1 MKKKVMILFFTSAI
15 LTSAL
20 AGCGCGRGN
29 TGGNTNDNTNINGTE
44 EMTQEEF
51 GTETINDTENASS
64 QMQLGSAVEIPQG
77 FDGQLAEIE
86 PHGQL
91 ERVIADYC
99 GVAQEDYTNVRYYY
113 NYVDLNGDSKN
124 EILALVFGENVT
136 GIDGNVL
143 LWIDGAEDDNFTKDS
158 VKQSFANVSAPI
170 FISNHMTEGYRD
182 LILANYT
189 GAANEAAGNANGNTQ
204 ADNNA
209 AQTDNAPQANNNTTQ
224 EGTDTVQARNQ
235 VQPKNAATAQTG
247 DANTQTNTADTA
259 QEGTAVTTSENG
271 TEQPAGTASMGV
283 GYRLLVFQGERYQTL
298 EEGTALDSLDDY
310 EGTAILTNDMER
322 DMQNDNYHFLG
333 EAL

>member
-1 MKKKVMILFFTSAI
+1 MKVMILFFASAI

-20 AGCGCGRGN
+20 TGCGCGRGN

-44 EMTQEEF
+44 EITQEEF
-51 GTETINDTENASS
+51 ETETINDTENAGS

-77 FDGQLAEIE
+77 FDGQLAETE

-113 NYVDLNGDSKN
+113 NYADLNGDSKK

-143 LWIDGAEDDNFTKDS
+143 LWIDGADDDNFTKDS
-158 VKQSFANVSAPI
+158 VKQSFANVSAPV

-182 LILANYT
+182 LIIANYT
-189 GAANEAAGNANGNTQ
+189 DAADEAAGNANGNTQ
-204 ADNNA
+204 ADN
-209 AQTDNAPQANNNTTQ
+209 P
-224 EGTDTVQARNQ
+224 DTVQARNQ
-235 VQPKNAATAQTG
+235 VQPKNAAAAQTG
-247 DANTQTNTADTA
+247 DAQADTTDTA

-298 EEGTALDSLDDY
+298 EEGTELDSLDNY

>member
-1 MKKKVMILFFTSAI
+1 MKKKVMILFFASAI

-20 AGCGCGRGN
+20 TGCGCGRGN

-51 GTETINDTENASS
+51 GTETINDTENAGS

-77 FDGQLAEIE
+77 FDGQLAETE
-86 PHGQL
+86 PHRQL

-99 GVAQEDYTNVRYYY
+99 GVAEKDYTNVRYYY
-113 NYVDLNGDSKN
+113 DYADLNGDSKK

-143 LWIDGAEDDNFTKDS
+143 LWIDGADDDNFTKDS
-158 VKQSFANVSAPI
+158 VKQSFANVSAPV

-189 GAANEAAGNANGNTQ
+189 DAADEAAGNANGNTQ
-204 ADNNA
+204 ADN
-209 AQTDNAPQANNNTTQ
+209 P
-224 EGTDTVQARNQ
+224 DTVQARNQ
-235 VQPKNAATAQTG
+235 VQPKNAAAAQTG
-247 DANTQTNTADTA
+247 DAQADTTDTA
-259 QEGTAVTTSENG
+259 QEDTAVTTSENG

-298 EEGTALDSLDDY
+298 EEGTALDSLDNY

>member
-1 MKKKVMILFFTSAI
+1 MKKKVMILFFASAI

-20 AGCGCGRGN
+20 TGCGCGRGN

-44 EMTQEEF
+44 EITQEEF
-51 GTETINDTENASS
+51 ETETINDTENAGS

-77 FDGQLAEIE
+77 FDGQLAETE

-99 GVAQEDYTNVRYYY
+99 GVAEEDYTNVRYYY
-113 NYVDLNGDSKN
+113 NYADLNGDSKK

-143 LWIDGAEDDNFTKDS
+143 LWIDGADDSFTKDS
-158 VKQSFANVSAPI
+158 VKQSFANVSAPV

-182 LILANYT
+182 LIIANYT
-189 GAANEAAGNANGNTQ
+189 DAADEAAGNANGNTQ
-204 ADNNA
+204 ADN
-209 AQTDNAPQANNNTTQ
+209 P
-224 EGTDTVQARNQ
+224 DTVQARNQ
-235 VQPKNAATAQTG
+235 VQPKNAAAAQTG
-247 DANTQTNTADTA
+247 DAQADTTDTA
-259 QEGTAVTTSENG
+259 QEDTAVTTSENG

-298 EEGTALDSLDDY
+298 EEGTALDSLDNY

>member
-1 MKKKVMILFFTSAI
+1 MKKKVMILFFASAI

-20 AGCGCGRGN
+20 TGCGCGRGN

-51 GTETINDTENASS
+51 GTETINDTENAGS

-77 FDGQLAEIE
+77 FDGQLAETE

-113 NYVDLNGDSKN
+113 NYADLNGDSKK

-143 LWIDGAEDDNFTKDS
+143 LWIDGADDDNFTKDS
-158 VKQSFANVSAPI
+158 VKQSFANVSAPV

-189 GAANEAAGNANGNTQ
+189 DAADEAAGNANGNTQ
-204 ADNNA
+204 ADN
-209 AQTDNAPQANNNTTQ
+209 P
-224 EGTDTVQARNQ
+224 DTVQARNQ
-235 VQPKNAATAQTG
+235 VQPKNAAAAQTG
-247 DANTQTNTADTA
+247 DAQADTTDTA
-259 QEGTAVTTSENG
+259 QEDTAVTTSENG

-298 EEGTALDSLDDY
+298 EEGTALDSLDNY

>member
-1 MKKKVMILFFTSAI
+1 MKKKVMILFFASAI

-20 AGCGCGRGN
+20 TGCGCGRGN

-44 EMTQEEF
+44 EITQEEF
-51 GTETINDTENASS
+51 GTETINDTENAGS

-77 FDGQLAEIE
+77 FDGQLAETE

-99 GVAQEDYTNVRYYY
+99 GVAEEDYTNVRYYY
-113 NYVDLNGDSKN
+113 NYADLNGDSKN

-143 LWIDGAEDDNFTKDS
+143 LWIDGADDDNFTKDS
-158 VKQSFANVSAPI
+158 VKQSFANVSTPV

-182 LILANYT
+182 LIIANYT
-189 GAANEAAGNANGNTQ
+189 DAADEAAGNANGNTQ
-204 ADNNA
+204 ADN
-209 AQTDNAPQANNNTTQ
+209 P
-224 EGTDTVQARNQ
+224 DTVQARNQ
-235 VQPKNAATAQTG
+235 VQPKNAAAAQTG
-247 DANTQTNTADTA
+247 DAQADTTDTA
-259 QEGTAVTTSENG
+259 QEDTAVTTSENG

-298 EEGTALDSLDDY
+298 EEGTALDSLDNY

>member
-1 MKKKVMILFFTSAI
+1 MKKKVMILFFASAI

-20 AGCGCGRGN
+20 TGCGCGRGN

-51 GTETINDTENASS
+51 GTETINDTENAGS

-77 FDGQLAEIE
+77 FDGQLAETE

-113 NYVDLNGDSKN
+113 NYADLNGDSKN

-143 LWIDGAEDDNFTKDS
+143 LWIDGADDDSFTKDS
-158 VKQSFANVSAPI
+158 VKQSFANVSAPV

-189 GAANEAAGNANGNTQ
+189 DAADEAAGNANGNTQ
-204 ADNNA
+204 ADN
-209 AQTDNAPQANNNTTQ
+209 P
-224 EGTDTVQARNQ
+224 DTVQARNQ
-235 VQPKNAATAQTG
+235 VQPKNAAAAQTG
-247 DANTQTNTADTA
+247 DAQADTTDTA

-298 EEGTALDSLDDY
+298 EEGTALDSLDNY

>member
-1 MKKKVMILFFTSAI
+1 MKKKVMILFFASAI

-20 AGCGCGRGN
+20 TGCGCGRGN

-51 GTETINDTENASS
+51 GTETINDTENAGS

-77 FDGQLAEIE
+77 FDGQLAETE

-113 NYVDLNGDSKN
+113 NYADLNGDSKN

-143 LWIDGAEDDNFTKDS
+143 LWIDGADDDNFTKDS
-158 VKQSFANVSAPI
+158 VKQSFANVSAPV

-189 GAANEAAGNANGNTQ
+189 DAADEAAGNANGNTQ
-204 ADNNA
+204 ADN
-209 AQTDNAPQANNNTTQ
+209 P
-224 EGTDTVQARNQ
+224 DTVQARNQ
-235 VQPKNAATAQTG
+235 VQPKNAAAAQTG
-247 DANTQTNTADTA
+247 DAQADTTDTA

-298 EEGTALDSLDDY
+298 EEGTALDSLDNY

>member
-1 MKKKVMILFFTSAI
+1 MKKKVMILFFASAI

-20 AGCGCGRGN
+20 TGCGCGRGN

-51 GTETINDTENASS
+51 GTETINDTENAGS

-77 FDGQLAEIE
+77 FDGQLAETE

-113 NYVDLNGDSKN
+113 NYADLNGDSKN

-143 LWIDGAEDDNFTKDS
+143 LWIDGADDDNFTKDS
-158 VKQSFANVSAPI
+158 VKQSFANVSAPV

-189 GAANEAAGNANGNTQ
+189 DAADEAAGNANGNTQ
-204 ADNNA
+204 ADN
-209 AQTDNAPQANNNTTQ
+209 P
-224 EGTDTVQARNQ
+224 DTVQARNQ
-235 VQPKNAATAQTG
+235 VQPKNAAAAQTG
-247 DANTQTNTADTA
+247 DAQADTTDTA
-259 QEGTAVTTSENG
+259 QEGTVVTTSENG

-298 EEGTALDSLDDY
+298 EEGIALDSLDNY

>member
-1 MKKKVMILFFTSAI
+1 MKKKVMILFFASAI

-20 AGCGCGRGN
+20 TGCGCGRGN

-51 GTETINDTENASS
+51 GTETINDTENAGS

-77 FDGQLAEIE
+77 FDGQLAETE
-86 PHGQL
+86 PNGQG
-91 ERVIADYC
+91 EGVSADYC
-99 GVAQEDYTNVRYYY
+99 GVAEEDYTNVRYYY
-113 NYVDLNGDSKN
+113 NYADLNGDSKN

-136 GIDGNVL
+136 GIEGNVL
-143 LWIDGAEDDNFTKDS
+143 LWIDGADDDNFTKDS
-158 VKQSFANVSAPI
+158 VKQSFANVSAPV

-182 LILANYT
+182 LIIANYT
-189 GAANEAAGNANGNTQ
+189 DAADEAAGNANGNTQ
-204 ADNNA
+204 ADN
-209 AQTDNAPQANNNTTQ
+209 P
-224 EGTDTVQARNQ
+224 DTVQARNQ
-235 VQPKNAATAQTG
+235 VQPKNAAAAQTG
-247 DANTQTNTADTA
+247 DAQADTTDTA

-298 EEGTALDSLDDY
+298 EEGTALDSLDNY

>member
-1 MKKKVMILFFTSAI
+1 MKKKVMILFFASAI

-20 AGCGCGRGN
+20 TGCGCGRGN

-51 GTETINDTENASS
+51 GTETINDTENAGS

-77 FDGQLAEIE
+77 FDGQLAETE

-113 NYVDLNGDSKN
+113 NYADLNGDSKK

-143 LWIDGAEDDNFTKDS
+143 LWIDGADDDNFTKDS
-158 VKQSFANVSAPI
+158 VKQSFANVSAPV

-189 GAANEAAGNANGNTQ
+189 DTTDEAAGNANGNTQ
-204 ADNNA
+204 ADN
-209 AQTDNAPQANNNTTQ
+209 P
-224 EGTDTVQARNQ
+224 DTVQARNQ
-235 VQPKNAATAQTG
+235 VQPKNAAAAQTG
-247 DANTQTNTADTA
+247 DAQTDTTDTA

-298 EEGTALDSLDDY
+298 EEGTALDSLDNY

>member
-1 MKKKVMILFFTSAI
+1 MKKKVMILFFASAI

-20 AGCGCGRGN
+20 TGCGCGRGN

-44 EMTQEEF
+44 EITQEEF
-51 GTETINDTENASS
+51 GTETINDTENAGS

-77 FDGQLAEIE
+77 FDGQLAETE

-113 NYVDLNGDSKN
+113 NYADLNGDSKN

-143 LWIDGAEDDNFTKDS
+143 LWIDGADDDSFTKDS
-158 VKQSFANVSAPI
+158 VKQSFANVSAPV

-182 LILANYT
+182 LIIANYT
-189 GAANEAAGNANGNTQ
+189 DAADEAAGNANGNTQ
-204 ADNNA
+204 ADN
-209 AQTDNAPQANNNTTQ
+209 P
-224 EGTDTVQARNQ
+224 DTVQARNQ
-235 VQPKNAATAQTG
+235 VQPKNAAAAQTG
-247 DANTQTNTADTA
+247 DAQADTTDTA

-298 EEGTALDSLDDY
+298 EEGTALDSLDNY

>member
-1 MKKKVMILFFTSAI
+1 MKKKVMILFFASAI

-20 AGCGCGRGN
+20 TGCGRGN

-44 EMTQEEF
+44 EITQEEF
-51 GTETINDTENASS
+51 ETETINDTENAGS

-77 FDGQLAEIE
+77 FDGQLAETE

-113 NYVDLNGDSKN
+113 NYADLNGDSKN

-143 LWIDGAEDDNFTKDS
+143 LWIDGADDDNFTKDS
-158 VKQSFANVSAPI
+158 VKQSFANVSAPV

-182 LILANYT
+182 LIIANYT
-189 GAANEAAGNANGNTQ
+189 DAADEAAGNANGNTQ
-204 ADNNA
+204 ADN
-209 AQTDNAPQANNNTTQ
+209 P
-224 EGTDTVQARNQ
+224 DTVQARNQ
-235 VQPKNAATAQTG
+235 VQPKNAAAAQTG
-247 DANTQTNTADTA
+247 DAQADTTDTA

-298 EEGTALDSLDDY
+298 EEGTALDSLDNY

>member
-1 MKKKVMILFFTSAI
+1 MKKKVMILFFASAI

-20 AGCGCGRGN
+20 TGCGCGRGN

-44 EMTQEEF
+44 EITQEEF
-51 GTETINDTENASS
+51 ETETINDTENAGS

-77 FDGQLAEIE
+77 FDGQLAETE

-113 NYVDLNGDSKN
+113 NYADLNGDSKN

-143 LWIDGAEDDNFTKDS
+143 LWIDGADDDNFTKDS
-158 VKQSFANVSAPI
+158 VKQSFANVSAPV

-182 LILANYT
+182 LIIANYT
-189 GAANEAAGNANGNTQ
+189 DAADEAAGNANGNTQ
-204 ADNNA
+204 ADN
-209 AQTDNAPQANNNTTQ
+209 P
-224 EGTDTVQARNQ
+224 DTVQARNQ
-235 VQPKNAATAQTG
+235 VQPKNAAAAQTG
-247 DANTQTNTADTA
+247 DAQADTTDTA

-298 EEGTALDSLDDY
+298 EEGTALDSLDNY

>member
-1 MKKKVMILFFTSAI
+1 MKKKVMILFFASAI

-20 AGCGCGRGN
+20 TGCGCGRGN
-29 TGGNTNDNTNINGTE
+29 TGGNTNDNTNTNGTE

-51 GTETINDTENASS
+51 GTETINDTENAGS

-77 FDGQLAEIE
+77 FDGQLAETE

-113 NYVDLNGDSKN
+113 NYADLNGDSKN

-143 LWIDGAEDDNFTKDS
+143 LWIDGADDDNFTKDS
-158 VKQSFANVSAPI
+158 VKQSFANVSAPV

-182 LILANYT
+182 LIIANYT
-189 GAANEAAGNANGNTQ
+189 DAADEAAGNANGNTQ
-204 ADNNA
+204 ADN
-209 AQTDNAPQANNNTTQ
+209 P
-224 EGTDTVQARNQ
+224 DTVQARNQ
-235 VQPKNAATAQTG
+235 VQPKNATAAQTG
-247 DANTQTNTADTA
+247 DAQADTTDTA

-271 TEQPAGTASMGV
+271 TEQPAGAASMGV
-283 GYRLLVFQGERYQTL
+283 GYRLLVFQGGRYQTL
-298 EEGTALDSLDDY
+298 EEGTALDSLDNY

>member
-1 MKKKVMILFFTSAI
+1 MKKKVMILFFASAI

-20 AGCGCGRGN
+20 TGCGCGRGN

-51 GTETINDTENASS
+51 GTETINDTENAGS

-77 FDGQLAEIE
+77 FDGQLAETE

-113 NYVDLNGDSKN
+113 NYADLNGDSKK

-143 LWIDGAEDDNFTKDS
+143 LWIDGADDDNFTKDS
-158 VKQSFANVSAPI
+158 VKQSFANVSAPV

-182 LILANYT
+182 LILADYT
-189 GAANEAAGNANGNTQ
+189 DAADEAAGNANGNTQ
-204 ADNNA
+204 ADN
-209 AQTDNAPQANNNTTQ
+209 P
-224 EGTDTVQARNQ
+224 DTVQARNQ
-235 VQPKNAATAQTG
+235 VQPKNAAAAQTG
-247 DANTQTNTADTA
+247 DAQADTTDTA

-298 EEGTALDSLDDY
+298 EEGTALDSLDNY

>member
-1 MKKKVMILFFTSAI
+1 MKKKVMILFFASAI

-20 AGCGCGRGN
+20 TGCGCGRGN

-44 EMTQEEF
+44 EITQEEF
-51 GTETINDTENASS
+51 ETETINDTENAGS

-77 FDGQLAEIE
+77 FDGQLAETE

-99 GVAQEDYTNVRYYY
+99 GVAEEDYTNVRYYY
-113 NYVDLNGDSKN
+113 NYADLNGDSKK

-143 LWIDGAEDDNFTKDS
+143 LWIDGADDDSFTKDS
-158 VKQSFANVSAPI
+158 VKQSFANVSAPV

-182 LILANYT
+182 LIIANYT
-189 GAANEAAGNANGNTQ
+189 DAADEAAGNANGNTQ
-204 ADNNA
+204 ADN
-209 AQTDNAPQANNNTTQ
+209 P
-224 EGTDTVQARNQ
+224 DTVQARNQ
-235 VQPKNAATAQTG
+235 VQPKNAAAAQTG
-247 DANTQTNTADTA
+247 DAQADTTDTA
-259 QEGTAVTTSENG
+259 QEDTAVTTSENG

-298 EEGTALDSLDDY
+298 EEGTALDSLDNY

>member
-1 MKKKVMILFFTSAI
+1 MKKKVMILFFASAI

-20 AGCGCGRGN
+20 TGCGCGRGN

-51 GTETINDTENASS
+51 GTETINDTENAGS
-64 QMQLGSAVEIPQG
+64 QMQLGSAVEIPQR
-77 FDGQLAEIE
+77 FDGQLAETE

-113 NYVDLNGDSKN
+113 NYADLNGDSKN

-143 LWIDGAEDDNFTKDS
+143 LWIDGADDDNFTKDS
-158 VKQSFANVSAPI
+158 VKQSFANVSAPV

-189 GAANEAAGNANGNTQ
+189 DAADEAAGNANGNTQ
-204 ADNNA
+204 ADN
-209 AQTDNAPQANNNTTQ
+209 P
-224 EGTDTVQARNQ
+224 DTVQARNQ
-235 VQPKNAATAQTG
+235 VQPKNAAAAQTG
-247 DANTQTNTADTA
+247 DAQADTTDTA
-259 QEGTAVTTSENG
+259 QEDTAVTTSENG

-298 EEGTALDSLDDY
+298 EEGTALDSLDNY

>member
-1 MKKKVMILFFTSAI
+1 MKKKVMILFFASAI

-20 AGCGCGRGN
+20 TGCGCGRGN

-51 GTETINDTENASS
+51 GTETINDTENAGS

-77 FDGQLAEIE
+77 FDGQLAETE
-86 PHGQL
+86 PNGQL

-99 GVAQEDYTNVRYYY
+99 GVAEKDYTNVRYYY
-113 NYVDLNGDSKN
+113 NYADLDGDSKN

-143 LWIDGAEDDNFTKDS
+143 LWIDGADDDNFTKDS
-158 VKQSFANVSAPI
+158 VKQSFANVSAPV

-189 GAANEAAGNANGNTQ
+189 DAADEAAGNANGNTQ
-204 ADNNA
+204 ADN
-209 AQTDNAPQANNNTTQ
+209 P
-224 EGTDTVQARNQ
+224 DTVQARNQ
-235 VQPKNAATAQTG
+235 VQPKNAAAAQTG
-247 DANTQTNTADTA
+247 DAQADTTDTA

-298 EEGTALDSLDDY
+298 EEGTALDSLDNY

>member
-20 AGCGCGRGN
+20 TGCGCGRGN

-51 GTETINDTENASS
+51 GTETINDTENAGS
-64 QMQLGSAVEIPQG
+64 QMQLGNAVEIPQG
-77 FDGQLAEIE
+77 FDGQLAETE

-113 NYVDLNGDSKN
+113 NYADLNGDSKK

-143 LWIDGAEDDNFTKDS
+143 LWIDGADDDNFTKDS
-158 VKQSFANVSAPI
+158 VKQSFANVSAPV

-189 GAANEAAGNANGNTQ
+189 DAADEAAGNANGNTQ
-204 ADNNA
+204 ADN
-209 AQTDNAPQANNNTTQ
+209 P
-224 EGTDTVQARNQ
+224 DTVQARNQ
-235 VQPKNAATAQTG
+235 VQPKNAAAAQTG
-247 DANTQTNTADTA
+247 DAQTDTTDTA

-298 EEGTALDSLDDY
+298 EEGTALDSLDNY

>member
-1 MKKKVMILFFTSAI
+1 MKKKVMILFFASAI

-20 AGCGCGRGN
+20 TGCGCGR
-29 TGGNTNDNTNINGTE
+29 GNTNDNTNINGTE

-77 FDGQLAEIE
+77 FDGQLAETE

-113 NYVDLNGDSKN
+113 NYADLNGDSKK

-143 LWIDGAEDDNFTKDS
+143 LWIDGADDDNFTKDS
-158 VKQSFANVSAPI
+158 VKQSFANVSAPV

-189 GAANEAAGNANGNTQ
+189 DAADEAAGNANGNTQ
-204 ADNNA
+204 ADN
-209 AQTDNAPQANNNTTQ
+209 P
-224 EGTDTVQARNQ
+224 DTVQARNQ
-235 VQPKNAATAQTG
+235 VQPKNAAAAQTG
-247 DANTQTNTADTA
+247 DAQADTTDTA
-259 QEGTAVTTSENG
+259 QEDTAVTTSENG

-298 EEGTALDSLDDY
+298 EEGTALDSLDNY

>member
-1 MKKKVMILFFTSAI
+1 MKKKVMILFFASAI

-20 AGCGCGRGN
+20 TGCGCGRGN

-44 EMTQEEF
+44 EITQEEF
-51 GTETINDTENASS
+51 GTETINDTENAGS

-77 FDGQLAEIE
+77 FDGQLAETE

-99 GVAQEDYTNVRYYY
+99 GVAEEDYTNVRYYY
-113 NYVDLNGDSKN
+113 NYADLNGDSKK

-143 LWIDGAEDDNFTKDS
+143 LWIDGADDDNFTKDS
-158 VKQSFANVSAPI
+158 VKQSFANVSAPV

-189 GAANEAAGNANGNTQ
+189 DAADEAAGNANGNTQ
-204 ADNNA
+204 ADN
-209 AQTDNAPQANNNTTQ
+209 P
-224 EGTDTVQARNQ
+224 DTVQARNQ
-235 VQPKNAATAQTG
+235 VQPKNAAAEQTG
-247 DANTQTNTADTA
+247 DAQADTTDTA

-298 EEGTALDSLDDY
+298 EEGTALDSLDNY

>member
-1 MKKKVMILFFTSAI
+1 MKKKVMILFFASAI

-20 AGCGCGRGN
+20 TGCGCGRGN

-51 GTETINDTENASS
+51 GTETINDTENAGS

-77 FDGQLAEIE
+77 FDGQLAETE

-113 NYVDLNGDSKN
+113 NYADLNGDSKN

-143 LWIDGAEDDNFTKDS
+143 LWIDGADDDNFTKDS
-158 VKQSFANVSAPI
+158 VKQSFANVSAPV

-189 GAANEAAGNANGNTQ
+189 DAADEAAGNANGNTQ
-204 ADNNA
+204 ADN
-209 AQTDNAPQANNNTTQ
+209 P
-224 EGTDTVQARNQ
+224 DTVQARNQ
-235 VQPKNAATAQTG
+235 VQPKNAAAAQTG
-247 DANTQTNTADTA
+247 DAQADTTDTA

-298 EEGTALDSLDDY
+298 EEGAALDSLDNY

>member
-1 MKKKVMILFFTSAI
+1 MKKKVMILFFASAI

-20 AGCGCGRGN
+20 TGCGCGRGN
-29 TGGNTNDNTNINGTE
+29 SGGNTNDNTNINGTE

-51 GTETINDTENASS
+51 GTETINDTENAGS

-77 FDGQLAEIE
+77 FDGQLAETE

-113 NYVDLNGDSKN
+113 NYADLNGDSKK

-143 LWIDGAEDDNFTKDS
+143 LWIDGADDDNFTKDS
-158 VKQSFANVSAPI
+158 VKQSFANVSAPV

-189 GAANEAAGNANGNTQ
+189 DAADEAAGNANGNTQ
-204 ADNNA
+204 ADN
-209 AQTDNAPQANNNTTQ
+209 P
-224 EGTDTVQARNQ
+224 DTVQARNQ
-235 VQPKNAATAQTG
+235 VQPKNAAAAQTG
-247 DANTQTNTADTA
+247 DAQTDTTDTA

-298 EEGTALDSLDDY
+298 EEGTALDSLDNY

>member
-1 MKKKVMILFFTSAI
+1 M
-15 LTSAL
+15 
-20 AGCGCGRGN
+20 
-29 TGGNTNDNTNINGTE
+29 
-44 EMTQEEF
+44 
-51 GTETINDTENASS
+51 
-64 QMQLGSAVEIPQG
+64 EIPQG
-77 FDGQLAEIE
+77 FDGQLAETE

-113 NYVDLNGDSKN
+113 NYADLNGDSKN

-143 LWIDGAEDDNFTKDS
+143 LWIDGADDDNFTKDS
-158 VKQSFANVSAPI
+158 VKQSFANVSAPV

-182 LILANYT
+182 LIIANYT
-189 GAANEAAGNANGNTQ
+189 DAADEAAGNANGNTQ
-204 ADNNA
+204 ADN
-209 AQTDNAPQANNNTTQ
+209 P
-224 EGTDTVQARNQ
+224 DTVQARNQ
-235 VQPKNAATAQTG
+235 VQPKNAAAAQTG
-247 DANTQTNTADTA
+247 DAQADTTDTA

-298 EEGTALDSLDDY
+298 EEGTALDSLDNY

>member
-1 MKKKVMILFFTSAI
+1 MKKKVMILFFASAI

-20 AGCGCGRGN
+20 TGCGCGRGN

-44 EMTQEEF
+44 EITQEEF
-51 GTETINDTENASS
+51 GTETINDTENAGS

-77 FDGQLAEIE
+77 FDGQLAETE

-113 NYVDLNGDSKN
+113 NYADLNGDSKN

-143 LWIDGAEDDNFTKDS
+143 LWIDGADDDNFTKDS
-158 VKQSFANVSAPI
+158 VKQSFANVSAPV

-182 LILANYT
+182 LIIANYT
-189 GAANEAAGNANGNTQ
+189 DAADEAAGNANGNTQ
-204 ADNNA
+204 ADN
-209 AQTDNAPQANNNTTQ
+209 P
-224 EGTDTVQARNQ
+224 DTVQARNQ
-235 VQPKNAATAQTG
+235 VQPKNAAAAQTG
-247 DANTQTNTADTA
+247 DAQADTTDTA
-259 QEGTAVTTSENG
+259 QEGTAVTTFENG

-298 EEGTALDSLDDY
+298 EEGTALDSLDNY

>member
-1 MKKKVMILFFTSAI
+1 MKKKVMILFFASAI

-20 AGCGCGRGN
+20 TGCGCGRGN

-77 FDGQLAEIE
+77 FDGQLAETE

-113 NYVDLNGDSKN
+113 NYADLNGDSKK

-143 LWIDGAEDDNFTKDS
+143 LWIDGADDDNFTKDS
-158 VKQSFANVSAPI
+158 VKQSFANVSAPV

-189 GAANEAAGNANGNTQ
+189 DAADKAAGNANGNTQ
-204 ADNNA
+204 ADN
-209 AQTDNAPQANNNTTQ
+209 P
-224 EGTDTVQARNQ
+224 DTVQARNQ
-235 VQPKNAATAQTG
+235 VQPKNAAAAQTG
-247 DANTQTNTADTA
+247 DAQTDTTDTA
-259 QEGTAVTTSENG
+259 QEDTAVTTSENG

-298 EEGTALDSLDDY
+298 EEGTALDSLDNY

>member
-1 MKKKVMILFFTSAI
+1 MKKKVMILFFASAI

-20 AGCGCGRGN
+20 TGCGCGRGN

-51 GTETINDTENASS
+51 GTETINDTENAGS

-77 FDGQLAEIE
+77 FDGQLAETE

-113 NYVDLNGDSKN
+113 NYADLNGDSKK

-143 LWIDGAEDDNFTKDS
+143 LWIDGADDDNFTKDS
-158 VKQSFANVSAPI
+158 VKQSFANVSAPV

-189 GAANEAAGNANGNTQ
+189 DAADEAAGNANGNTQ
-204 ADNNA
+204 ADH
-209 AQTDNAPQANNNTTQ
+209 P
-224 EGTDTVQARNQ
+224 DTVQARNQ
-235 VQPKNAATAQTG
+235 VQPKNAAAAQTG
-247 DANTQTNTADTA
+247 DAQADTTDTA

-298 EEGTALDSLDDY
+298 EEGTALDSLDNY

>member
-1 MKKKVMILFFTSAI
+1 MKKKVMILFFASAI

-20 AGCGCGRGN
+20 TGCGCGRGN

-51 GTETINDTENASS
+51 GTETINDTENAGS

-77 FDGQLAEIE
+77 FDGQLAETE

-99 GVAQEDYTNVRYYY
+99 GVAEKDYTNVRYYY
-113 NYVDLNGDSKN
+113 NYADLNGDSKK

-143 LWIDGAEDDNFTKDS
+143 LWIDGADDDNFTKDS
-158 VKQSFANVSAPI
+158 VKQSFANVSAPV

-189 GAANEAAGNANGNTQ
+189 DAADEAAGNANGNTQ
-204 ADNNA
+204 ADN
-209 AQTDNAPQANNNTTQ
+209 P
-224 EGTDTVQARNQ
+224 DTVQARNQ
-235 VQPKNAATAQTG
+235 VQPKNAAAAQTG
-247 DANTQTNTADTA
+247 DAQTDTTDTA

-298 EEGTALDSLDDY
+298 EEGTALDSLDNY

>member
-1 MKKKVMILFFTSAI
+1 MKKKVMILFFASAI

-20 AGCGCGRGN
+20 TGCGCGRGN

-51 GTETINDTENASS
+51 GTETINDTENAGS

-77 FDGQLAEIE
+77 FDGQLAETE

-113 NYVDLNGDSKN
+113 NYADLNGDSKK

-143 LWIDGAEDDNFTKDS
+143 LWIDGADDDNFTKDS
-158 VKQSFANVSAPI
+158 VKQSFANVSAPV

-189 GAANEAAGNANGNTQ
+189 DAADEAAGNANGNTQ
-204 ADNNA
+204 ADN
-209 AQTDNAPQANNNTTQ
+209 P
-224 EGTDTVQARNQ
+224 DTVQARNQ
-235 VQPKNAATAQTG
+235 VQPKNAAAAQTG
-247 DANTQTNTADTA
+247 DAQTDTTDTA

-298 EEGTALDSLDDY
+298 EEGTALDSLDNY

>member
-1 MKKKVMILFFTSAI
+1 MKKKVMILFFASAI

-20 AGCGCGRGN
+20 TGCGCGRGN

-44 EMTQEEF
+44 EITQEEF
-51 GTETINDTENASS
+51 GTETINDTENAGS

-77 FDGQLAEIE
+77 FDGQLAETE

-113 NYVDLNGDSKN
+113 NYADLNGDSKN

-143 LWIDGAEDDNFTKDS
+143 LWIDGADDDNFTKDS
-158 VKQSFANVSAPI
+158 VKQSFANVSAPV

-189 GAANEAAGNANGNTQ
+189 DATDEAAGNANGNTQ
-204 ADNNA
+204 ADN
-209 AQTDNAPQANNNTTQ
+209 P
-224 EGTDTVQARNQ
+224 DTVQARNQ
-235 VQPKNAATAQTG
+235 VQPKNAAAAQTG
-247 DANTQTNTADTA
+247 DAQADTTDTA

-298 EEGTALDSLDDY
+298 EEGTALDSLDNY

>member
-29 TGGNTNDNTNINGTE
+29 TGGNTNDDTNINGTE

-77 FDGQLAEIE
+77 FDGQLAETE

-113 NYVDLNGDSKN
+113 NYADLNGDSKN

-143 LWIDGAEDDNFTKDS
+143 LWIDGADDDNFTKDS
-158 VKQSFANVSAPI
+158 VKQSFANVSAPV

-182 LILANYT
+182 LILADYT
-189 GAANEAAGNANGNTQ
+189 DAADEAAGDANENTQ
-204 ADNNA
+204 ADNS
-209 AQTDNAPQANNNTTQ
+209 
-224 EGTDTVQARNQ
+224 DTVQARNQ
-235 VQPKNAATAQTG
+235 VQPKNAAAAQTG
-247 DANTQTNTADTA
+247 DAQADTTDTA
-259 QEGTAVTTSENG
+259 QEGTAVTTSENS
-271 TEQPAGTASMGV
+271 TEQPAGTDTLGV

-298 EEGTALDSLDDY
+298 EEGTALDSLDNY

>member
-1 MKKKVMILFFTSAI
+1 MKKKVMILFFASAI

-20 AGCGCGRGN
+20 TGCGCGRGN

-51 GTETINDTENASS
+51 GTETINDTENAGS

-77 FDGQLAEIE
+77 FDGQLAETE

-113 NYVDLNGDSKN
+113 NYADLNGDSKN

-143 LWIDGAEDDNFTKDS
+143 LWIDGADDDNFTKDS
-158 VKQSFANVSAPI
+158 VKQSFANVSAPV

-189 GAANEAAGNANGNTQ
+189 DATDEAAGNANGNTQ
-204 ADNNA
+204 ADN
-209 AQTDNAPQANNNTTQ
+209 P
-224 EGTDTVQARNQ
+224 DTVQARNQ
-235 VQPKNAATAQTG
+235 VQPKNAAAAQTG
-247 DANTQTNTADTA
+247 DAQADTTDTA

-298 EEGTALDSLDDY
+298 EEGTALDSLDNY

>member
-1 MKKKVMILFFTSAI
+1 MKKKVMILFFASAI

-20 AGCGCGRGN
+20 TGCGCGRGN

-51 GTETINDTENASS
+51 GTETINDTENAGS

-77 FDGQLAEIE
+77 FDGQLAETE

-113 NYVDLNGDSKN
+113 NYADLNGDSKN

-143 LWIDGAEDDNFTKDS
+143 LWIDGADDDNFTKDS
-158 VKQSFANVSAPI
+158 VKQSFANVSAPV

-182 LILANYT
+182 LIIANYT
-189 GAANEAAGNANGNTQ
+189 DAADEAAGNANGNTQ
-204 ADNNA
+204 ADN
-209 AQTDNAPQANNNTTQ
+209 P
-224 EGTDTVQARNQ
+224 DTVQARNQ
-235 VQPKNAATAQTG
+235 VQPKNAAAAQTG
-247 DANTQTNTADTA
+247 DAQADTTDTA

-298 EEGTALDSLDDY
+298 EEGTALDSLDNY

>member
-29 TGGNTNDNTNINGTE
+29 TGADQDNTTNINGTE

-51 GTETINDTENASS
+51 GTETLNDTENTGS

-77 FDGQLAEIE
+77 FDGQLAETE

-158 VKQSFANVSAPI
+158 VKQSFANVSAPV

-182 LILANYT
+182 LILVNYT
-189 GAANEAAGNANGNTQ
+189 DATAGNANGNTQ
-204 ADNNA
+204 ADN
-209 AQTDNAPQANNNTTQ
+209 Q
-224 EGTDTVQARNQ
+224 DTVQARNQ
-235 VQPKNAATAQTG
+235 VQPKNAAAAQTG
-247 DANTQTNTADTA
+247 DAQTDTADTA

-298 EEGTALDSLDDY
+298 EEGTALDSLDNY

>member
-29 TGGNTNDNTNINGTE
+29 TGADQDNNTNINGTE

-51 GTETINDTENASS
+51 GTETINDTENTGS

-77 FDGQLAEIE
+77 FDGQLAETE

-124 EILALVFGENVT
+124 EILALVFGEDVT
-136 GIDGNVL
+136 GIGGNVL
-143 LWIDGAEDDNFTKDS
+143 LWIDGADDDNFTKDS
-158 VKQSFANVSAPI
+158 VKQSFANVSAPV

-189 GAANEAAGNANGNTQ
+189 DAADEAAGNANGNTQ

-224 EGTDTVQARNQ
+224 DGTDTVQARNQ
-235 VQPKNAATAQTG
+235 VQPKNAAAAQAG
-247 DANTQTNTADTA
+247 DARADTADAA

-298 EEGTALDSLDDY
+298 EEGMALDSLDNY

>member
-29 TGGNTNDNTNINGTE
+29 TGADQDNNTNINGTE

-51 GTETINDTENASS
+51 GTETINDTENTGS

-77 FDGQLAEIE
+77 FDGQLAETE

-158 VKQSFANVSAPI
+158 VKQSFANVSAPV

-189 GAANEAAGNANGNTQ
+189 DAAAGNANGNTQ
-204 ADNNA
+204 ADN
-209 AQTDNAPQANNNTTQ
+209 Q
-224 EGTDTVQARNQ
+224 DTVQARNQ
-235 VQPKNAATAQTG
+235 VQPKNAAAAQTG
-247 DANTQTNTADTA
+247 DANTQTNTA

-298 EEGTALDSLDDY
+298 EEGTALDSLDNY

>member
-1 MKKKVMILFFTSAI
+1 MKKKVMILFFASAI

-20 AGCGCGRGN
+20 TGCGCGRGN

-44 EMTQEEF
+44 EITQEEF
-51 GTETINDTENASS
+51 ETETINDTENAGS

-77 FDGQLAEIE
+77 FDGQLAETE

-113 NYVDLNGDSKN
+113 NYADLNGDSKK

-143 LWIDGAEDDNFTKDS
+143 LWIDGADDDNFTKDS
-158 VKQSFANVSAPI
+158 VKQSFANVSAPV

-182 LILANYT
+182 LIIANYT
-189 GAANEAAGNANGNTQ
+189 DAADEAAGNANGNTQ
-204 ADNNA
+204 ADN
-209 AQTDNAPQANNNTTQ
+209 P
-224 EGTDTVQARNQ
+224 DTVQARNQ
-235 VQPKNAATAQTG
+235 VQPKNAAAAQTG
-247 DANTQTNTADTA
+247 DAQADTTDTA

-298 EEGTALDSLDDY
+298 EEGTALDSLDNY

>member
-51 GTETINDTENASS
+51 GTETVNDTENASS

-77 FDGQLAEIE
+77 FDGQLAETE

-99 GVAQEDYTNVRYYY
+99 GVAQKDYTNVRYYY
-113 NYVDLNGDSKN
+113 NYADLNGDSKN

-143 LWIDGAEDDNFTKDS
+143 LWIDGADDDNFTKDS
-158 VKQSFANVSAPI
+158 VKQSFANVSAPV

-182 LILANYT
+182 LILADYT
-189 GAANEAAGNANGNTQ
+189 DDADEAAGDANENTQ
-204 ADNNA
+204 ADNS
-209 AQTDNAPQANNNTTQ
+209 
-224 EGTDTVQARNQ
+224 DTVQARNQ
-235 VQPKNAATAQTG
+235 VQPKNAAAAQTG
-247 DANTQTNTADTA
+247 DAQADTTDTA
-259 QEGTAVTTSENG
+259 QEGTAVTTSENS
-271 TEQPAGTASMGV
+271 TEQPAGSDTLGV

-298 EEGTALDSLDDY
+298 EEGTALDSLDNY

>member
-1 MKKKVMILFFTSAI
+1 MKKKVMILFFASAI

-20 AGCGCGRGN
+20 TGCGCGRGN

-51 GTETINDTENASS
+51 GTETINDTENAGS

-77 FDGQLAEIE
+77 FDGQLAETE
-86 PHGQL
+86 PHRQL

-99 GVAQEDYTNVRYYY
+99 GVAEKDYTNVRYYY
-113 NYVDLNGDSKN
+113 NYADLNGDSKK

-143 LWIDGAEDDNFTKDS
+143 LWIDGADDDNFTKDS
-158 VKQSFANVSAPI
+158 VKQSFANVSAPV

-189 GAANEAAGNANGNTQ
+189 DAADEAAGNANGNTQ
-204 ADNNA
+204 ADN
-209 AQTDNAPQANNNTTQ
+209 P
-224 EGTDTVQARNQ
+224 DTVQARNQ
-235 VQPKNAATAQTG
+235 VQPKNAAAAQTG
-247 DANTQTNTADTA
+247 DAQADTTDTA
-259 QEGTAVTTSENG
+259 QEDTAVTTSENG

-298 EEGTALDSLDDY
+298 EEGTALDSLDNY